1 MTLIYIIIVAM
12 YLILIA
18 WTWQSLGNIEKRKK
32 VVYIILGILLLF
44 IITLIIFNIS
54 KNNVEYQKET
64 IKNAVRNLLVLLFTA
79 VNGIIFIPYVA
90 RILNKVEE
98 NEIEKEKLKIK
109 AIVFIIVFIICVVI
123 ECGYL
128 ENIQNGI
135 INIYNSKAIT

>member
-32 VVYIILGILLLF
+32 VAYIILGILLFF

-54 KNNVEYQKET
+54 KSNVEYQKET

-79 VNGIIFIPYVA
+79 VNGIIFVI
-90 RILNKVEE
+90 
-98 NEIEKEKLKIK
+98 
-109 AIVFIIVFIICVVI
+109 I

-135 INIYNSKAIT
+135 ISIYNSKAMT

>member
-32 VVYIILGILLLF
+32 VVYIILGILLFF

>member
-109 AIVFIIVFIICVVI
+109 AIVFIIVFVICVVI

-135 INIYNSKAIT
+135 INIYNSKAMI

>member
-109 AIVFIIVFIICVVI
+109 AIVFIIVFVICVVI

>member
-32 VVYIILGILLLF
+32 VAYIILGILLFF

-54 KNNVEYQKET
+54 KSNVEYQKET

-109 AIVFIIVFIICVVI
+109 AIVFIIIFVICVII

-135 INIYNSKAIT
+135 ISIYNSKAMT